1 MNFSGE
7 NCEFVKKNEVEA
19 NGRRIGNTLY
29 QLDIKAIIESPKK
42 EHGFLVKQSAASLM
56 TWHLRLSHVNCRTI
70 QRMEETNAVE
80 GMTITSRKL
89 PAICEGCIYGKMCRR
104 SFQCSTDPKTR
115 EVEELFV
122 SDIGGP
128 MQEKSPSGALYSV
141 AMKEKA
147 SGYRH
152 AFFIKEKSEV
162 VGKFKIYIHLF
173 KMKPEE

>member
-1 MNFSGE
+1 
-7 NCEFVKKNEVEA
+7 
-19 NGRRIGNTLY
+19 
-29 QLDIKAIIESPKK
+29 
-42 EHGFLVKQSAASLM
+42 M